1 MCYSLGHWHGYL
13 YDYNG
18 ARVEWDTES
27 MTTFVLVPTK
37 GEKELKADAWSLK
50 GRYPVTGSWFKG
62 ENGIIEIKL
71 KMSFPAGFWAPKFFS
86 GHFDA
91 ERDALTGV
99 WGYSSELES
108 PPFKIMECRRIAPRH
123 LTVYPNINELSD
135 NKPRSLWRFAIAA
148 VRNDVRCDH
157 WSWTYFSQRRDDRES
172 MIPLLVRHRYFGLPL
187 SAEENQ
193 TLYGI
198 TPRLT
203 STDACFYYFKANH
216 IRAHTWVHE

>member
-1 MCYSLGHWHGYL
+1 MYYSLGHWHGHL
-13 YDYNG
+13 YDEEG
-18 ARVEWDTES
+18 ARVEGES
-27 MTTFVLVPTK
+27 MMTFVLVPAE
-37 GEKELKADAWSLK
+37 GDQEIKADAWSLE
-50 GRYPVTGSWFKG
+50 GRFSVTGSWFQG
-62 ENGIIEIKL
+62 ENGMIEIKL
-71 KMSFPAGFWAPKFFS
+71 KMSFPAEFWPPKFFS

-203 STDACFYYFKANH
+203 STDACFYDFKANH

>member
-1 MCYSLGHWHGYL
+1 MYYSLGHWHGHL
-13 YDYNG
+13 YDEEG
-18 ARVEWDTES
+18 ARMEGES
-27 MTTFVLVPTK
+27 MMTFILVPAE
-37 GEKELKADAWSLK
+37 GEQEIKADAWSLK
-50 GRYPVTGSWFKG
+50 GRYTITGSWSKG
-62 ENGIIEIKL
+62 ENGVIEIKL
-71 KMSFPAGFWAPKFFS
+71 KMSFPAGVWSQKYFS

-99 WGYSSELES
+99 WGYYSFLES
-108 PPFKIMECRRIAPRH
+108 STSKMECRRIVPRY

-148 VRNDVRCDH
+148 VRNDVRRDH

-172 MIPLLVRHRYFGLPL
+172 MIPLLVRHRSFGLSL

-198 TPRLT
+198 PPRLT
-203 STDACFYYFKANH
+203 STDACFYSSSADH
-216 IRAHTWVHE
+216 IRAGTWVHT